1 MKTIYKTLV
10 LGVFLAV
17 LAVVSP
23 TFAQDVCADIEANQ
37 ALYESIPQI
46 IKALWKQKRKQLL
59 KPERNILKNT
69 EIVKR
74 SKLKLII

>member
-37 ALYESIPQI
+37 ALYEEYTDKI
-46 IKALWKQKRKQLL
+46 
-59 KPERNILKNT
+59 
-69 EIVKR
+69 
-74 SKLKLII
+74 